1 MNASLIITCIMAVAL
16 LAGCTTASVDQGI
29 GPQPAITQVPLE
41 TQPDGTELA
50 TADLNQQSD
59 PNALASQTANSP
71 TQNVTE
77 SQLQQQTD
85 TQIQSTGLGDPGAS
99 IQAPT
104 ATQEVASLD
113 TSKAM
118 TFLPF
123 EGAPQ
128 TKTASLNR
136 LLNSSAQTNGLTILP
151 STRTGAKY
159 KVKGYFSALN
169 DGNGTM
175 LVYVWDVVDGT
186 GKRLHRI
193 NGRERTG
200 TTRTDP
206 WQAITDKEM
215 QRVASATTSRL
226 KSWVD
231 KR

>member
-1 MNASLIITCIMAVAL
+1 MTALSNSIKVIISITLLSL
-16 LAGCTTASVDQGI
+16 LAACTTASVEQDLQ
-29 GPQPAITQVPLE
+29 PQV
-41 TQPDGTELA
+41 
-50 TADLNQQSD
+50 
-59 PNALASQTANSP
+59 QTAETAQTQTAEANSLAAQTEQTP
-71 TQNVTE
+71 GQNVTE
-77 SQLQQQTD
+77 SQLQQQTSNQLE
-85 TQIQSTGLGDPGAS
+85 TTTPSQTVQT
-99 IQAPT
+99 PT
-104 ATQEVASLD
+104 ATQEVASLETPVD
-113 TSKAM
+113 TSKAL

-151 STRTGAKY
+151 ATRTGAKY
-159 KVKGYFSALN
+159 RVKGYFSALN

-200 TTRTDP
+200 TSRTDP

-215 QRVASATTSRL
+215 QRVAEATTSRL
-226 KSWVD
+226 KTWVD